1 MVVGHPRSDALIAQ
15 LAQRAR
21 DRLAEDGFSVNVLD
35 LHAEGFDPRTGP
47 ADEPDWE
54 DPEKE
59 YPPEVR
65 ALVFPLWWFGLPAV
79 LKGSPGFCTCCPGM
93 CPSARRRVAGG
104 G

>member
-1 MVVGHPRSDALIAQ
+1 MVVGHPRSDSLTAQ

-21 DRLAEDGFSVNVLD
+21 DRLAAHGFSVDVLD
-35 LHAEGFDPRTGP
+35 LHAEGFDPRTGL

-59 YPPEVR
+59 CTPEVR
-65 ALVFPLWWFGLPAV
+65 ALVFPLWWLVAGV

-93 CPSARRRVAGG
+93 CPSTSCRGG
-104 G
+104 